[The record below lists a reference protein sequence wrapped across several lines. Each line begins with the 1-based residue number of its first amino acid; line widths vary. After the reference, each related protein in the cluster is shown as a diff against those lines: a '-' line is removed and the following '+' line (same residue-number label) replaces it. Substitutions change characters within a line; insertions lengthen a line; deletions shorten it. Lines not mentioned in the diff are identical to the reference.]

1 MTRRLERSY
10 APRRFNATLMAG
22 FALVALLLSA
32 VGVYGVTSY
41 TVAMQAREIGI
52 RLSLGATPA
61 GVRRAVVGRVARIA
75 TVGLLAGIVASLGL
89 TRLIRGLLFE
99 VQPTDPRAYAVAGLA
114 LLVIAAIAALLPA
127 TRASRVDPTTV
138 LRA

>member
-1 MTRRLERSY
+1 M
-10 APRRFNATLMAG
+10 LMAG

-52 RLSLGATPA
+52 RLSLGATPM
-61 GVRRAVVGRVARIA
+61 GVLGAVVRRVARIA
-75 TVGLLAGIVASLGL
+75 AVGLLTGIVASLGL
-89 TRLIRGLLFE
+89 TRLIRGLLFDVE
-99 VQPTDPRAYAVAGLA
+99 PTDPRAYAVAGFILLA
-114 LLVIAAIAALLPA
+114 VAAIAALLPA
-127 TRASRVDPTTV
+127 RRASRVDPVTV